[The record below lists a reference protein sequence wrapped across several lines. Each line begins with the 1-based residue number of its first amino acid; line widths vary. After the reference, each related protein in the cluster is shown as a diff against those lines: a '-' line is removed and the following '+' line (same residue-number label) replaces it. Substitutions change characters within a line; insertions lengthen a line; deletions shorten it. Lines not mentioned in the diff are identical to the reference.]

1 VRDLEYWADM
11 SIRKALAIGF
21 VGLCL
26 NGVVLGP
33 WAWSSAIRETAG
45 DLAHFGDFTHF
56 YIGACLAGT
65 EAEYDASAVLRLQQS
80 VTGIVQPHLLPTRLP
95 FYYRLLRPLCGL
107 SYLSAHR
114 IWMILLVTTAVAG
127 IGLLSLTQGAAAV
140 AASLWSAPLF
150 LSLVGGQ
157 DDTILYLVL
166 AAGLW
171 LRQAG
176 RPRSAGV
183 VLSLLW
189 IKFHLFLL
197 LPVLFVVKR
206 EYRLLAGA
214 AFGSALLLGA
224 CFAVAGIHWP
234 ARYAALLLNPVIS
247 PGGDLMPNLHGVA
260 LHFAGSAAIEAALAI
275 LVVAAAVWVMARTGF
290 ALAFGA
296 ALLGGILVSHHA
308 YPADCVFLVPG
319 LVDIW
324 RQGRSPA
331 REIALICLLPIPY
344 WFAEFLGYG
353 WLPATLL
360 LAALIALARRAYRL
374 ARAD

>member
-1 VRDLEYWADM
+1 M
-11 SIRKALAIGF
+11 PIRKAIAIGF
-21 VGLCL
+21 VGICINAL
-26 NGVVLGP
+26 VLGP
-33 WAWSSAIRETAG
+33 WALSSAVRETAG

-56 YIGACLAGT
+56 YVGACLAGT
-65 EAEYDASAVLRLQQS
+65 EAQYDPAAVFRLQQT
-80 VTGIVQPHLLPTRLP
+80 VTGIVQPHLLPSRLP
-95 FYYRLLRPLCGL
+95 FYYGLLRPLCGL
-107 SYLSAHR
+107 SYISAHR
-114 IWMILLVTTAVAG
+114 VWMILIASAGVAA
-127 IGLLSLTQGAAAV
+127 IGLLALSQGAAVV

-150 LSLVGGQ
+150 LSLVGNQ

-166 AAGLW
+166 AASLW
-171 LRQAG
+171 LRQSG
-176 RPRSAGV
+176 RSRSAGF

-214 AFGSALLLGA
+214 AFGSGLLLAA
-224 CFAVAGIHWP
+224 CFAAAGIHWP
-234 ARYAALLLNPVIS
+234 VRYAALLLNPEVS
-247 PGGDLMPNLHGVA
+247 PGEDLMPNLRGVA
-260 LHFAGSAAIEAALAI
+260 MHFASSAAIEIVLAM
-275 LVVAAAVWVMARTGF
+275 LVVAVAIAVMARTGF

-296 ALLGGILVSHHA
+296 ALLGSLLVSHHA
-308 YPADCVFLVPG
+308 YPADCLFLVPG

-353 WLPATLL
+353 WVPAILL
-360 LAALIALARRAYRL
+360 LAALIALTRSSRRL
-374 ARAD
+374 ARAHS